1 MEEIFNKLK
10 KGAQSLYSYATK
22 PTVKRKASITYQ
34 VVWNYV
40 LIFIIVT
47 IIGIFFAGGVG
58 AGYFASIVK
67 DEPVRSEK
75 QLKNSLLNYEET
87 SEIYFSDNVYL
98 GKLRTDLE
106 RQEVK
111 LENVSEHVKKAL
123 IATEDAYFYKHD
135 GVVPKALMRAV
146 FQEVTGSAVQTGG
159 STLTQQ
165 LIKQQILTNEVSFDR
180 KAKEILLAMR
190 LEKFLEKDEILESY
204 LNISPFGRNSSG
216 RNISG
221 VQTAAQGIF
230 GVNAKDLSLPQA
242 AFIAGLP
249 QNPYSYTPFTQY
261 GEVKE
266 DISPGLNRMK
276 TVLKRMYNNGDIT
289 KKEYDEALKYD
300 VKAHLAKRQPS
311 STERYP
317 YLTYEVEKRAIEI
330 MMPILAKKD
339 GYKAK
344 DLKEDDDLYQQ
355 YYNLADQTIRQNGYK
370 IHTTIDKKMYDNMQ
384 KVTKN
389 FSYYQGTRPAEK
401 TDPETGETVIVN
413 EPIDTGAILIENST
427 GKILS
432 FVGGR
437 DFEREQLNHATAAVR
452 SNGSTMKPLL
462 VYAPAIEYG
471 VSYPAKTLINA
482 PININGYKPGNYA
495 GGGITGLTTAR
506 EALKRSYNIP
516 AVLQYKEILN
526 RRPAEYLK
534 KMGFSSLIEA
544 DYTNLS
550 TSLGALE
557 RGVTVE
563 ENTNAFAT
571 FANGGEFVD
580 AYMIEKIEDNDGN
593 IIFEHKSKAKK
604 VFSPQTAYLTLD
616 MMRDV
621 LKSGTAAGINNK
633 LKFYSDWAGKT
644 GTSQSFRDAWFVATN
659 PNVTFGVWM
668 GYDSNGSVETG
679 GMSYSQRNQSL
690 WAQLINSAYD
700 VNPKLIAPSSQHQMP
715 GGIVKRSYC
724 MLTGTLASAACSNAQ
739 LTVSDYFNASHL
751 PKGGCN
757 MPTSSESYV
766 FINGKKYLAHKGTP
780 SEFTEKGIAVSSDF
794 FNSIG
799 GQYVIDKSSIMPKG
813 DSFKNLVVGGAT
825 LNDNGK
831 APGAPAVTANGK
843 SLSWSTTGENDVIGY
858 YVYQNGKKVAAIKA
872 DDSRSFTSSG
882 TGSYYV
888 VAVDIA
894 GNVSKPSN
902 KIEFKT
908 EKKADEKKEDS
919 KKEDSKKEE
928 KEDNKKKEENKPNA
942 KPKPAEQTND
952 DEAADKPAD
961 DKPADDKPADDKPA
975 EADEPAEAAEPASA
989 EPKEDEAA

>member
-1 MEEIFNKLK
+1 MEGIIDKFK
-10 KGAQSLYSYATK
+10 KGVQSLYSYVSK

-40 LIFIIVT
+40 LIFIIVI

-87 SEIYFSDNVYL
+87 SEIYFSDKVYL

-111 LENVSEHVKKAL
+111 LEDVSDHVKKAL
-123 IATEDAYFYKHD
+123 IATEDAYFYEHD

-146 FQEVTGSAVQTGG
+146 IQEVTGSAVQTGG

-216 RNISG
+216 RNIAG

-249 QNPYSYTPFTQY
+249 QNPYSYTPFTQF
-261 GEVKE
+261 GEVKD
-266 DISPGLNRMK
+266 DISPGINRMK
-276 TVLKRMYNNGDIT
+276 TVLKRMYNNEDIT
-289 KKEYDEALKYD
+289 KQEYDEALNYD
-300 VKAHLAKRQPS
+300 IKAHLAKRQPS

-317 YLTYEVEKRAIEI
+317 YLTYEVEKRSIEI
-330 MMPILAKKD
+330 MIPILAKED
-339 GYKAK
+339 GYKEK
-344 DLKEDDDLYQQ
+344 DLEESDDLYQQ

-370 IHTTIDKKMYDNMQ
+370 IHTTIDKKIYDKMQ
-384 KVTKN
+384 DITKN
-389 FSYYQGTRPAEK
+389 FPYYQGTRPAKK

-413 EPIDTGAILIENST
+413 EPIEVGASLIENST
-427 GKILS
+427 GRIVS

-482 PININGYKPGNYA
+482 PISINGYQPKNYA

-506 EALKRSYNIP
+506 EALKKSYNIP
-516 AVLQYKEILN
+516 AVLQYKEIVN

-534 KMGFSSLIEA
+534 KMGFSSLIEV

-563 ENTNAFAT
+563 ENTNAYAT

-580 AYMIEKIEDNDGN
+580 AYMIEKIEDGDGKVVY
-593 IIFEHKSKAKK
+593 EHKSKAKK

-644 GTSQSFRDAWFVATN
+644 GTSQDFRDAWFVATN

-668 GYDSNGSVETG
+668 GYDSNGSVDTG
-679 GMSYSQRNQSL
+679 GMSYAQRNQSL

-724 MLTGTLASAACSNAQ
+724 TLTGTLASSACSDAK
-739 LTVSDYFNASHL
+739 LTVYDYFNASQL
-751 PKGGCN
+751 PKGGGN

-780 SEFTEKGIAVSSDF
+780 AEFTEKGIAVSADF

-799 GQYVIDKSSIMPKG
+799 GQYVIDKSSIIPKG
-813 DSFKNLVVGGAT
+813 DTFKHLIIGGAT
-825 LNDNGK
+825 LSDNGK
-831 APGAPAVTANGK
+831 APNAPAVTVNGK
-843 SLSWSTTGENDVIGY
+843 SLSWSTTGDNDVIGY
-858 YVYQNGKKVAAIKA
+858 YVYQDGKKVAAIKA
-872 DDSRSFTSSG
+872 DDSRTFASNGKG
-882 TGSYYV
+882 TYHV
-888 VAVDIA
+888 IAVDIA

-908 EKKADEKKEDS
+908 EKKAEEKKEDS
-919 KKEDSKKEE
+919 KTEEKKEPD
-928 KEDNKKKEENKPNA
+928 KPKADDKKNEENKPA
-942 KPKPAEQTND
+942 ADAPEQTND
-952 DEAADKPAD
+952 DEATDKPAD
-961 DKPADDKPADDKPA
+961 EKPSS
-975 EADEPAEAAEPASA
+975 EEEEAA
-989 EPKEDEAA
+989 

>member
-1 MEEIFNKLK
+1 MEEIMTKLK
-10 KGAQSLYSYATK
+10 KGVQSLYSYVTK

-34 VVWNYV
+34 VLWNYI
-40 LIFIIVT
+40 LIFMIVMV
-47 IIGIFFAGGVG
+47 IGIFFAGGVG

-75 QLKNSLLNYEET
+75 QLKDSLLNYEET
-87 SEIYFSDNVYL
+87 SEIYFADNVYL

-106 RQEVK
+106 RQEVQ
-111 LENVSEHVKKAL
+111 LEDVSEHVKKAL

-135 GVVPKALMRAV
+135 GVVPKALMRAII
-146 FQEVTGSAVQTGG
+146 QEVTGSAVQTGG

-165 LIKQQILTNEVSFDR
+165 LIKQQILSNEVSFDR
-180 KAKEILLAMR
+180 KAKEILLALR

-216 RNISG
+216 RNIAG

-249 QNPYSYTPFTQY
+249 QNPYSYTPFTQF

-317 YLTYEVEKRAIEI
+317 YLTFEVEKRAIEI

-339 GYKAK
+339 GYKQK
-344 DLKEDDDLYQQ
+344 DLNESEDLYQQ
-355 YYNLADQTIRQNGYK
+355 YYHLADQTIRQNGYK
-370 IHTTIDKKMYDNMQ
+370 IHTTVDKKMYDNMQ

-389 FSYYQGTRPAEK
+389 FPYYQGTRPAEK
-401 TDPETGETVIVN
+401 TDPETGEKVIVN
-413 EPIDTGAILIENST
+413 EPVDTGAILIENST

-462 VYAPAIEYG
+462 VYAPAMEYG
-471 VSYPAKTLINA
+471 VSFPAKTLINA

-516 AVLQYKEILN
+516 AVLQYKEIMN

-534 KMGFSSLIEA
+534 KMGFTSLIEA

-580 AYMIEKIEDNDGN
+580 AYMIEKIEDSDGN
-593 IIFEHKSKAKK
+593 VIFEHKSKAEK

-621 LKSGTAAGINNK
+621 LKSGTAAGINSK

-715 GGIVKRSYC
+715 GGIVTRSYC
-724 MLTGTLASAACSNAQ
+724 MLTGTLATAACADAK

-751 PKGGCN
+751 PKGGGN

-780 SEFTEKGIAVSSDF
+780 AEFTEKGIAVSGDF

-799 GQYVIDKSSIMPKG
+799 GQYVTDKSAIMPKG
-813 DSFKNLVVGGAT
+813 DTFKNLVVGGAT

-831 APGAPAVTANGK
+831 APSAPSVTANGK
-843 SLSWSTTGENDVIGY
+843 AISWSASGDSDVIGY
-858 YVYQNGKKVAAIKA
+858 YVYQNGKKVASIKV
-872 DDSRSFTSSG
+872 DDTRSFSTSG
-882 TGSYYV
+882 TGTYHFA
-888 VAVDIA
+888 AVDIA
-894 GNVSKPSN
+894 GNISKPSN
-902 KIEFKT
+902 KIEFKM
-908 EKKADEKKEDS
+908 EKKVEEKKEESKNEEKKD
-919 KKEDSKKEE
+919 KKETKK
-928 KEDNKKKEENKPNA
+928 DNKKNEQNKPA
-942 KPKPAEQTND
+942 AEPAEQTND
-952 DEAADKPAD
+952 DEATDKPAD
-961 DKPADDKPADDKPA
+961 EKPKDEKPEESGEPAD
-975 EADEPAEAAEPASA
+975 AAEPASV
-989 EPKEDEAA
+989 EPEEDEAA

>member
-1 MEEIFNKLK
+1 MEEIIAKIK
-10 KGAQSLYSYATK
+10 KGVQSLYSYVTQ
-22 PTVKRKASITYQ
+22 PTFKRKTSITYQ
-34 VVWNYV
+34 VLWNYI
-40 LIFIIVT
+40 LIFMIV
-47 IIGIFFAGGVG
+47 IVLGIFFAGGVG

-67 DEPVRSEK
+67 DEPVRSEE

-87 SEIYFSDNVYL
+87 SEVYFADNVYL

-111 LENVSEHVKKAL
+111 LEDVSENVKKAL
-123 IATEDAYFYKHD
+123 IATEDAYFYEHD

-216 RNISG
+216 RNIAG

-230 GVNAKDLSLPQA
+230 GVDAKDLSLPQA

-249 QNPYSYTPFTQY
+249 QNPYSYTPFTQF

-300 VKAHLAKRQPS
+300 IKANLAKRQPS
-311 STERYP
+311 SSERYP

-330 MMPILAKKD
+330 MMPILAKED
-339 GYKAK
+339 GYKQK
-344 DLKEDDDLYQQ
+344 DLNESEELYQQ
-355 YYNLADQTIRQNGYK
+355 YYNLADQAIRQNGYK
-370 IHTTIDKKMYDNMQ
+370 IHTTVDKKMYDNMQ
-384 KVTKN
+384 KVTKE
-389 FSYYQGTRPAEK
+389 FPYYQGTRPAEK
-401 TDPETGETVIVN
+401 TDPETGEKVIVN
-413 EPIDTGAILIENST
+413 EPVDTGAILIENST

-471 VSYPAKTLINA
+471 VSFPAKTLINA
-482 PININGYKPGNYA
+482 PININGYSPGNYA

-506 EALKRSYNIP
+506 EALKKSYNIP

-534 KMGFSSLIEA
+534 KMGFSSLHEA

-593 IIFEHKSKAKK
+593 IIFEHKSKATK

-621 LKSGTAAGINNK
+621 LKSGTAAGINSK

-644 GTSQSFRDAWFVATN
+644 GTSQNFRDAWFVATN

-690 WAQLINSAYD
+690 WARLINSAYD
-700 VNPKLIAPSSQHQMP
+700 VNPKLIAPSSRHQMP
-715 GGIVKRSYC
+715 GGIVTRSYC
-724 MLTGTLASAACSNAQ
+724 MLTGTLASGACADAK
-739 LTVSDYFNASHL
+739 LTVSDYFNASQL
-751 PKGGCN
+751 PKTGGN

-780 SEFTEKGIAVSSDF
+780 AEFTVKGIAVSTSF

-799 GQYVIDKSSIMPKG
+799 GQYVTDKSAIMPKG
-813 DSFKNLVVGGAT
+813 DNFKNLIIGGAT

-831 APGAPAVTANGK
+831 APGAPSVTANGK
-843 SLSWSTTGENDVIGY
+843 AISWSASGDSDVIGY
-858 YVYQNGKKVAAIKA
+858 YVYQNGKKVASIKV
-872 DDSRSFTSSG
+872 DDSRSFSSSG
-882 TGSYYV
+882 TGTYHV

-894 GNVSKPSN
+894 GNISKPSN
-902 KIEFKT
+902 LIEFNKE
-908 EKKADEKKEDS
+908 EKAEEKKENTQ
-919 KKEDSKKEE
+919 KEE
-928 KEDNKKKEENKPNA
+928 KKKDDKKKDDKKNEENQ
-942 KPKPAEQTND
+942 KPAEEQ
-952 DEAADKPAD
+952 
-961 DKPADDKPADDKPA
+961 
-975 EADEPAEAAEPASA
+975 AEPSDEGESSDDQSA
-989 EPKEDEAA
+989 EPREQSEPEEDEDEAA